1 MGCYDHKLVP
11 NSGMIISY
19 IHSLLVM
26 VLSSNMRRVVMLKE
40 TLLVLVT
47 VILLSGCGTLA
58 VTERIFGV
66 PEKVVG
72 TLENLTMPA
81 ETYESRKPSSD
92 VLGLHLVSPTLCP

>member
-1 MGCYDHKLVP
+1 
-11 NSGMIISY
+11 
-19 IHSLLVM
+19 M
-26 VLSSNMRRVVMLKE
+26 VLSSNMKRVVMLKE

-47 VILLSGCGTLA
+47 VMLLSGCGTLA

-81 ETYESRKPSSD
+81 ETYEARKPSSD
-92 VLGLHLVSPTLCP
+92 VLGLHLVSPILCP